1 LKPVNPT
8 RFLQEPHR
16 FGGGGRDDWMGLE
29 TTAADFGTGNN
40 TLLCPTEEQSIGCS
54 ASSMFSGTFCGDASP
69 FSSVISSSL
78 VEELR
83 ELLAC
88 WRTNSV

>member
-29 TTAADFGTGNN
+29 TTAAAFSTGNN
-40 TLLCPTEEQSIGCS
+40 TLLCPTEEQSIGS

-69 FSSVISSSL
+69 SFSSFISSSL

-88 WRTNSV
+88 WRTDSV

>member
-1 LKPVNPT
+1 
-8 RFLQEPHR
+8 
-16 FGGGGRDDWMGLE
+16 MGLE
-29 TTAADFGTGNN
+29 TTAAAFGTGNN
-40 TLLCPTEEQSIGCS
+40 TLLCPTEEQSIGS

-69 FSSVISSSL
+69 SFSSFISSSL

-88 WRTNSV
+88 WRTDSV